1 MAPSSG
7 ATDWAI
13 HSSGRSK
20 LTVFAGSVKV
30 FHAAEVAAGP
40 GDPEAEGSGAEGF
53 DDGEPLVPVGI
64 PPAPGLADVSGCAVH
79 AELLPPGALHPVARA
94 PVIRSAA
101 ARSPH
106 DVALCVILPA
116 YRRTTAAKGRS
127 PVSPSDI
134 PRIQGD

>member
-13 HSSGRSK
+13 HSSGKSK

-30 FHAAEVAAGP
+30 FQAAEVAAGP
-40 GDPEAEGSGAEGF
+40 GDTEAEASGAEGF
-53 DDGEPLVPVGI
+53 DDGEPVVPVESAA
-64 PPAPGLADVSGCAVH
+64 APGLADVSGCAVH
-79 AELLPPGALHPVARA
+79 AEPLPPGALHPVARA
-94 PVIRSAA
+94 PASRSAA
-101 ARSPH
+101 VRSPH
-106 DVALCVILPA
+106 DVALCVMVPA

-134 PRIQGD
+134 PRTQGR